1 MKNMLIFALI
11 LTMLLGM
18 PLPAFAEDALKSA
31 REKMVAE
38 QIEKMG
44 ITDALLLKA
53 LRTVPRE
60 EFVPENLREWAY
72 AGTPLPIGYG
82 QTISQPYIV
91 ALMTEKIAVQ
101 PGAKVLEVG
110 TGSGYQA
117 AILSAMGCRVY
128 TVEIIKKLAQKAE
141 EKLRTLG
148 YEVSVRWGDGYF
160 GWEEQAPFDAVLVT
174 CSVDHIPPPLLAQL
188 KTGGRMVLP
197 VGPPWSIQ
205 SLWVVHKTEEGI
217 FTEDLGAVQ
226 FVPLTREV
234 REE

>member
-1 MKNMLIFALI
+1 MKNRLIFSII
-11 LTMLLGM
+11 LAILWGVLF
-18 PLPAFAEDALKSA
+18 PAFAQDFPESA
-31 REKMVAE
+31 REKMVTE
-38 QIEKMG
+38 WIEKRG
-44 ITDALLLKA
+44 ITDTLLLKA

-60 EFVPENLREWAY
+60 EFVPQNLREWAY
-72 AGTPLPIGYG
+72 ADMPLPIGYG

-101 PGAKVLEVG
+101 PGARVLEVG

-117 AILSAMGCRVY
+117 AILSAMGCEVY
-128 TVEIIKKLAQKAE
+128 SVEIIRKLAQKAE
-141 EKLRTLG
+141 ETLRALG
-148 YEVSVRWGDGYF
+148 YRAQVRWGDGYF
-160 GWEEQAPFDAVLVT
+160 GWEEQAPFDAILVT
-174 CSVDHIPPPLLAQL
+174 CSVDHIPPPLLQQL

-205 SLWVVHKTEEGI
+205 SLWVVRKTEEGI